1 MPMLLL
7 WGGIWV
13 FWSEDSVSCPPPPP
27 PLPWVLD
34 CETGLSEVAWDKSA
48 SERALLVLLSSLF
61 GTAVAGLEPWETA
74 GGV

>member
-13 FWSEDSVSCPPPPP
+13 FWSEDSVSCPPP
-27 PLPWVLD
+27 WVLEG
-34 CETGLSEVAWDKSA
+34 ETGLSEVAWDKSA
-48 SERALLVLLSSLF
+48 SERALLVLLSSLL
-61 GTAVAGLEPWETA
+61 GTAVAGLEPWETG